1 MKRTKI
7 FVLVYTL
14 CAAVCA
20 QLGIASDK
28 KLLLVNLTSYTT
40 EESRKAIEY
49 AKAELEQGR
58 PVVVFLNDRGV
69 LAASKVN
76 AASYKE
82 QQRNLT
88 ELMKRGA
95 TVLVCPDC
103 MKLYGVDPSSLLAG
117 MQIAERHH
125 HS

>member
-1 MKRTKI
+1 MKLTKN
-7 FVLVYTL
+7 FLQVYAL
-14 CAAVCA
+14 CAVLCA
-20 QLGIASDK
+20 QLAVASDK

-40 EESRKAIEY
+40 QESRKAINY

-69 LAASKVN
+69 LAASKAN
-76 AASYKE
+76 AETYKE

-103 MKLYGVDPSSLLAG
+103 MKLYGVDAFNLLAG
-117 MQIAERHH
+117 VQIADRHQ
-125 HS
+125 S

>member
-7 FVLVYTL
+7 FVQVCAL
-14 CAAVCA
+14 CAVLCA

-40 EESRKAIEY
+40 DDSRKAIEY
-49 AKAELEQGR
+49 AKAELEKGR
-58 PVVVFLNDRGV
+58 PVVIFLNDRGV
-69 LAASKVN
+69 LAASKAN
-76 AASYKE
+76 AETYKE
-82 QQRNLT
+82 QQRSLT

-117 MQIAERHH
+117 VQVADHH

>member
-7 FVLVYTL
+7 FVQVCAL
-14 CAAVCA
+14 CAALCA

-40 EESRKAIEY
+40 EDSRKAIEY
-49 AKAELEQGR
+49 AKAELEKGR
-58 PVVVFLNDRGV
+58 PVVIFLNDRGV
-69 LAASKVN
+69 LTASKAN
-76 AASYKE
+76 AETYKE
-82 QQRNLT
+82 QQRSLT
-88 ELMKRGA
+88 ELMKQGA

-117 MQIAERHH
+117 VQIAERHH